1 MASVGVLQIAN
12 YVVPLLVIPFVTRAL
27 GKEAF
32 GAVSY
37 AQNIVVYLTVLVTFG
52 YEYSATQDIVLNRTS
67 PDRMRIIFW
76 TVVRSR
82 LKLFAVSLL
91 LLVCISFF
99 VDRIQESPLLYMAAA
114 LINLGVAVYPTWFF
128 QGIEEMGKMAVA
140 GFFIKAVGGVLIILL
155 VTTPADGL
163 LYLLLLSLSY
173 VVVGVG
179 TLWYVVKH
187 YDMTFPEHSD
197 RVLSRNVV
205 RRGWPIFLNTFFNA
219 LYTSVGITILGWFV
233 DDAGLGIYTGAF
245 RIIMAIMVVANTPIN
260 LGVFPVISRKWD
272 SSYAEGWL
280 FFRKALLLAA
290 AGGILLTIFTYL
302 FAPLLVKILLGGDF
316 TESVSVLKRMAL
328 LPPLVITTS
337 LLTVQGLYGLRKQN
351 YAPYISASV
360 AVIGLPVTIWFIT
373 LWGIMGAVYAWIIS
387 LVCEMII
394 SSTILLTLHRR
405 SLTAN
410 INQ

>member
-1 MASVGVLQIAN
+1 
-12 YVVPLLVIPFVTRAL
+12 
-27 GKEAF
+27 
-32 GAVSY
+32 
-37 AQNIVVYLTVLVTFG
+37 
-52 YEYSATQDIVLNRTS
+52 
-67 PDRMRIIFW
+67 
-76 TVVRSR
+76 
-82 LKLFAVSLL
+82 
-91 LLVCISFF
+91 
-99 VDRIQESPLLYMAAA
+99 
-114 LINLGVAVYPTWFF
+114 
-128 QGIEEMGKMAVA
+128 MG
-140 GFFIKAVGGVLIILL
+140 F
-155 VTTPADGL
+155 
-163 LYLLLLSLSY
+163 
-173 VVVGVG
+173 G

-280 FFRKALLLAA
+280 FFRKALLFAA
-290 AGGILLTIFTYL
+290 SGGILLTIFTYL

-337 LLTVQGLYGLRKQN
+337 LLTIQGLYGLRKQN
-351 YAPYISASV
+351 YAPYISATV

-410 INQ
+410 SNQ